1 MKMAT
6 KSNNF
11 VKIWSKPILL
21 FVVTIIGLLLAIIGT
36 GIWHVLSWIA
46 LIIPIYVMVSYGA
59 RFFK

>member
-1 MKMAT
+1 MAT
-6 KSNNF
+6 KSNDF

>member
-1 MKMAT
+1 MAT